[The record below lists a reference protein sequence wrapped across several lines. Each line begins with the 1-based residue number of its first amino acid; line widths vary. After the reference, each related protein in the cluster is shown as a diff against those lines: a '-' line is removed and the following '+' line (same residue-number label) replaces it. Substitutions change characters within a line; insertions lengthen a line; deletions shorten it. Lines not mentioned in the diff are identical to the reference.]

1 VSVRAIA
8 VSAVLVS
15 GCTTQQ
21 APTPATVPPASE
33 PAEVHVPAY
42 DPVAVGAGVYRLDLA
57 AGLDTLNV
65 VLNADDRGEEA
76 AEVRDEL
83 GEGSAW
89 LVLDP
94 GGETLLLY
102 GPGVESMEVD
112 VLSVAVDASGF
123 GLTLQEHPNRG
134 GARCRAVSE
143 SRLECDF
150 EFEGSEL
157 RAPLPLVFERE
168 RSARPGLPPPG
179 LYGWQPAHGVQEV
192 ADVESI
198 QNSLVS
204 SGVDPTKARGLAE
217 DLMSRPSLNIVA
229 GDSLWTLNNH
239 ITWWEHPSEAQIKR
253 GVFPLARMETT
264 SEGFRIERR
273 IPEQAGAIVEDCRLM
288 DDGFAC
294 RSGGRESIYER
305 RATRL
310 AR

>member
-1 VSVRAIA
+1 MA
-8 VSAVLVS
+8 
-15 GCTTQQ
+15 
-21 APTPATVPPASE
+21 
-33 PAEVHVPAY
+33 VPAY
-42 DPVAVGAGVYRLDLA
+42 DPVAVEAGVYRLDLA
-57 AGLDTLNV
+57 AGLETLNV
-65 VLNADDRGEEA
+65 ALTEDERGGEA
-76 AEVRDEL
+76 AEVQDEL

-102 GPGVESMEVD
+102 GPRAESMEVD

-123 GLTLQEHPNRG
+123 GLRLQEYPARG

-143 SRLECDF
+143 VRLECDF
-150 EFEGSEL
+150 DFEGSDL

-168 RSARPGLPPPG
+168 SNARPGLPEPG
-179 LYGWQPAHGVQEV
+179 LYGWQPAQGVEDV

-198 QNSLVS
+198 QDSLVS
-204 SGVDPTKARGLAE
+204 SGVEPLKARDLAE

-239 ITWWEHPSEAQIKR
+239 ITWREHPSQAQIQR
-253 GVFPLARMETT
+253 GVFPLARMEPTT
-264 SEGFRIERR
+264 EGFRIERR
-273 IPEQAGAIVEDCRLM
+273 VPERPDTIIEDCRLM
-288 DDGFAC
+288 DAGFAC

-305 RATRL
+305 RATRP

>member
-1 VSVRAIA
+1 M
-8 VSAVLVS
+8 SA
-15 GCTTQQ
+15 
-21 APTPATVPPASE
+21 

-57 AGLDTLNV
+57 AGLDTLGA
-65 VLNADDRGEEA
+65 VLTEGDRSEEA
-76 AEVRDEL
+76 AKVRDEL
-83 GEGSAW
+83 AEGNAW

-102 GPGVESMEVD
+102 GAGTESMEVD
-112 VLSVAVDASGF
+112 VLSVAVDATGF
-123 GLTLQEHPNRG
+123 GLTLQEHPSRG
-134 GARCRAVSE
+134 SARCRAVSE

-150 EFEGSEL
+150 DFEGSEL
-157 RAPLPLVFERE
+157 QAPLPLVFERE
-168 RSARPGLPPPG
+168 SSARPGLPAPG
-179 LYGWQPAHGVQEV
+179 LYGWQPAHGVEEV

-198 QNSLVS
+198 ENSLVS
-204 SGVDPTKARGLAE
+204 SGVEPGKARGLAE

-239 ITWWEHPSEAQIKR
+239 ITWWDHPSEAQIQR

-264 SEGFRIERR
+264 TDGFRIERR
-273 IPEQAGAIVEDCRLM
+273 MPERPGAIVEDCRLM
-288 DDGFAC
+288 DAGFAC

-310 AR
+310 AK